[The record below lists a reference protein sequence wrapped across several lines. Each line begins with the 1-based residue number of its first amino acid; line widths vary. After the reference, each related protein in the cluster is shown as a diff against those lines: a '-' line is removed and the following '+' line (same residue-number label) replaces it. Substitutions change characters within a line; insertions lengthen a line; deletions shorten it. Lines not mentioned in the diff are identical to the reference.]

1 MRSSW
6 HCSLQPCATDVA
18 LNPDRRKRITGRTRE
33 AESQRTSR
41 PDHCLTALNRP
52 RYVRSMERIW
62 AFEASAITAVLVDFL
77 DPALADQ
84 PDIRERGVRLEI
96 RPMTVSNLTT
106 IYSSPMV
113 SLKPAVV
120 RIDLLESAPHKADR
134 MHFHPEMVDGEPG
147 DRTFDEY
154 MAENPIDW
162 LRSYLTRLHEWV
174 GQADG
179 DAVAEASEVITRE
192 AASLLEE
199 ARQPWPG
206 VVHDERGLVVG

>member
-1 MRSSW
+1 M
-6 HCSLQPCATDVA
+6 
-18 LNPDRRKRITGRTRE
+18 
-33 AESQRTSR
+33 
-41 PDHCLTALNRP
+41 
-52 RYVRSMERIW
+52 
-62 AFEASAITAVLVDFL
+62 DFL

-84 PDIRERGVRLEI
+84 PDIDIRERGVRLEI
-96 RPMTVSNLTT
+96 RPMTVSNLNT

-134 MHFHPEMVDGEPG
+134 MHFHPDMIDGEPG
-147 DRTFDEY
+147 DRTLDDY

-162 LRSYLTRLHEWV
+162 LRSYLMRLHECV

-179 DAVAEASEVITRE
+179 GAVAEASEAITRE
-192 AASLLEE
+192 TASLLEE
-199 ARQPWPG
+199 ARQPWPV